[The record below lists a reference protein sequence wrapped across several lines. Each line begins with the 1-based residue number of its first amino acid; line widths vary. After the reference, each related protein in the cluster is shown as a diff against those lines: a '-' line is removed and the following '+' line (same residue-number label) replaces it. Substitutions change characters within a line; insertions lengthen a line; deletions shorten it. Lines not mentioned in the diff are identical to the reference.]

1 VQVSVVVRAT
11 GCDAVTLLSGVKPC
25 AVVEVEEHL
34 ADGLLFSTSFGGAPV
49 SADPA
54 EHARLIVG
62 RYYLASIGSIPN
74 IATGGFYRVSPP
86 SFNRLVHHL
95 KSNHEGHEC

>member
-1 VQVSVVVRAT
+1 
-11 GCDAVTLLSGVKPC
+11 VTLLSGVKPC

-34 ADGLLFSTSFGGAPV
+34 ADGLLFSTSFRGAPV

-54 EHARLIVG
+54 EHARLVVR

-74 IATGGFYRVSPP
+74 IASGGFYGVSPP
-86 SFNRLVHHL
+86 GFDRVMHRL
-95 KSNHEGHEC
+95 KSNHESQKC